1 VVCSGQTSANNTLVC
16 ELNGNVYL
24 DVRFECSG
32 TLGENCVWDTTE
44 SGSINGGPSGTATGN
59 FICVDEDY
67 VTTTTVETLSGDGD
81 CTAEVTYGGSC
92 EAYDFSINDNVATQS
107 TCLKVRYRPN
117 VDKTLTITIKTTT
130 FTYNKIPIDDSC
142 DEQWEYESGPV
153 TADVTTFT
161 MFCPANQ
168 TTESEPQC
176 ITADSGE
183 SIQVFATID
192 ED

>member
-1 VVCSGQTSANNTLVC
+1 
-16 ELNGNVYL
+16 
-24 DVRFECSG
+24 
-32 TLGENCVWDTTE
+32 
-44 SGSINGGPSGTATGN
+44 
-59 FICVDEDY
+59 
-67 VTTTTVETLSGDGD
+67 
-81 CTAEVTYGGSC
+81 
-92 EAYDFSINDNVATQS
+92 
-107 TCLKVRYRPN
+107 